1 MFLKVTS
8 ATTGDE
14 MYVNIDTVKSLIPVE
29 GGIQTLLIFVDG
41 DKLLVEEPIEDLLED
56 EDDD

>member
-14 MYVNIDTVKSLIPVE
+14 MYINIDTVKSLIPVE
-29 GGIQTLLIFVDG
+29 GGIQTLIIFVDG
-41 DKLLVEEPIEDLLED
+41 DKLLVEESIEDLLED